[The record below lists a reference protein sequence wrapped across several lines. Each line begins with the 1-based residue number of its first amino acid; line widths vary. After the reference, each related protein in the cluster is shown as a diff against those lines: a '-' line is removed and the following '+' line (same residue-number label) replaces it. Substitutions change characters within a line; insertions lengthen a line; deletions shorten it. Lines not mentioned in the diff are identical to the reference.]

1 MSLSSL
7 LAREGRSLLPQG
19 RLMVGVCP
27 RCAGATPSLQVY
39 GELFRCTHC
48 GLAGGSLQYLV
59 ASGKS
64 AAEAASE
71 LGIRLTVP
79 KRIRRALQ
87 MAEAIFEETLWSG
100 PGELARDY
108 LCSRGIDR
116 QVLPRFHLGATP
128 PVGTLS
134 RRLLCH
140 GFGLAEL
147 TEAGL
152 LRCEHGGY
160 TEQLRSRVVFP
171 LCDPIGRTLGFAGRA
186 LSPGALKY
194 VNTKASVA
202 GSGRDTLFGLPQA
215 KQAIVCRRQAWIVEG
230 YLDAVAC
237 HQVHLDWVVAA
248 GGTHLTLLQALQ
260 LRRLTSRVVLLLDGG
275 TLPQV
280 ISRAVTPLHNVGL
293 DVLAAT
299 LPPDMDPDVLVL
311 QEGPDALARVA
322 RGARRLGVRRSREVA
337 T

>member
-7 LAREGRSLLPQG
+7 LGREGRHLLPQG

-27 RCAGATPSLQVY
+27 RCAGASPTLQVY

-64 AAEAASE
+64 AAEAASQ
-71 LGIRLTVP
+71 LGIRLMVP

-87 MAEAIFEETLWSG
+87 MAQVLYERTLWSG

-108 LCSRGIDR
+108 LCSRGIGG
-116 QVLPRFHLGATP
+116 QMLPRFHLGATP
-128 PVGTLS
+128 PVGTLT
-134 RRLLCH
+134 RRLLCQ
-140 GFGLAEL
+140 GFGPAEL
-147 TEAGL
+147 TAAGL
-152 LRCEHGGY
+152 LRYNQGEY
-160 TEQLRSRVVFP
+160 VEQLRSRVVFP

-186 LSPGALKY
+186 LSAGALKY
-194 VNTKASVA
+194 LNTKASAA

-215 KQAIVCRRQAWIVEG
+215 KHAILHQRQAWIVEG
-230 YLDAVAC
+230 YVDALAC

-248 GGTHLTLLQALQ
+248 GGTHLTMLQALQ
-260 LRRLTSRVVLLLDGG
+260 LRRLTPRVVLLLDGG
-275 TLPQV
+275 TLPEV
-280 ISRAVTPLHNVGL
+280 ASRAATSLHTVGL
-293 DVLAAT
+293 EVLAAT
-299 LPPDMDPDVLVL
+299 LPPGIDPDVLVL

-322 RGARRLGVRRSREVA
+322 GSARRVGLH
-337 T
+337 

>member
-1 MSLSSL
+1 MNLSSL
-7 LAREGRSLLPQG
+7 LAREGRPLLPQG

-27 RCAGATPSLQVY
+27 RCVGASPSLQVY

-59 ASGKS
+59 ACGKS
-64 AAEAASE
+64 AAEAASQ

-79 KRIRRALQ
+79 KRSRRALQ
-87 MAEAIFEETLWSG
+87 IAQAIYEETLWSG

-134 RRLLCH
+134 RRLLSQ

-152 LRCEHGGY
+152 LRCKHGDY
-160 TEQLRSRVVFP
+160 IEQLRSRVVFP
-171 LCDPIGRTLGFAGRA
+171 LCDPIGWPLGFAGRA

-194 VNTKASVA
+194 LNTKASA
-202 GSGRDTLFGLPQA
+202 ADSGRDTLFGLPQA
-215 KQAIVCRRQAWIVEG
+215 KHAIVCRRQAWIVEG

-260 LRRLTSRVVLLLDGG
+260 LRRLTPRVVLLLDGG
-275 TLPQV
+275 TLPEV
-280 ISRAVTPLHNVGL
+280 ISRAASPLYNVGL
-293 DVLAAT
+293 EVLATT
-299 LPPDMDPDVLVL
+299 LPPGMDPDVLVL

-322 RGARRLGVRRSREVA
+322 GSARRVEVRRSKEVA